1 MLSRSKEKLT
11 LDLGNMIP
19 IQPLWGFP
27 QGCFLPKGSSPTLLP
42 YSLQAQNPTREKTA
56 EQKGPTVKPQG
67 KLHAPSIP
75 SCHLCPSPAWT
86 TDSYL
91 VLGIRSLVSFPCTSF
106 ISHGSAGL
114 SGFLK

>member
-1 MLSRSKEKLT
+1 MAQS
-11 LDLGNMIP
+11 P
-19 IQPLWGFP
+19 APPL
-27 QGCFLPKGSSPTLLP
+27 LAVPKGSSPTLLP

-86 TDSYL
+86 TDSYP